1 MCSFGNASATI
12 DQHSRR
18 RVVYKVGSSKG
29 QRDRAVKFSL
39 LLYLA
44 NWFKI
49 LYDKTQ
55 IKFTAT
61 IIGLYKIFVTIRI
74 LVKRAN
80 TIYRNWFDGILGA
93 TQTCFILMM
102 SFLTSHK
109 AHTFMSISWECS

>member
-1 MCSFGNASATI
+1 MLVLPLINIQGDEWFTRLAAQKGNATVLSNFLYFYTWLI
-12 DQHSRR
+12 DSR
-18 RVVYKVGSSKG
+18 
-29 QRDRAVKFSL
+29 
-39 LLYLA
+39 
-44 NWFKI
+44 

-55 IKFTAT
+55 IESTAT
-61 IIGLYKIFVTIRI
+61 IIGLYKIFATIRI

-109 AHTFMSISWECS
+109 AHTFMSIS